1 MLKSQQVSGIKRP
14 PILLSLPFDKFLGRY
29 LVPKASRNKL
39 RNLVQYRDKTDEEF
53 DEIFENYSM
62 QEEDNQDIELRIEEV
77 MNNFSLNYD
86 LRDMNANDTLS
97 LRELAKTFVLLDNLG
112 KIEQRLLEDGAI
124 AQLRAVSSIKKEYLE
139 NASKLQSDLNIKRQ
153 QRQNETGENLA
164 DYLPS
169 IQKRA
174 KVFYSQRLA
183 YIYCPECKMLCG
195 NAWFTDWQ
203 IYNELMFTCPR
214 EDCGNKFKVSSQY
227 LAEHGNKNVE
237 GVLPV

>member
-1 MLKSQQVSGIKRP
+1 M
-14 PILLSLPFDKFLGRY
+14 
-29 LVPKASRNKL
+29 
-39 RNLVQYRDKTDEEF
+39 TDEEF
-53 DEIFENYSM
+53 DQVWEDYNV
-62 QEEDNQDIELRIEEV
+62 QEDGQDIELRIEEV
-77 MNNFSLNYD
+77 MNEFSLNYD

-139 NASKLQSDLNIKRQ
+139 NASSLQKLLNIQRQ

-169 IQKRA
+169 ILKRA
-174 KVFYSQRLA
+174 DVFLGDRLA
-183 YIYCPECKMLCG
+183 YIYCPECKMLCA
-195 NAWFTDWQ
+195 NTWFTDWQ
-203 IYNELMFTCPR
+203 VYNQLIITCPR
-214 EDCGNKFKVSSQY
+214 PDCNKRFEVSSQY
-227 LAEHGNKNVE
+227 LAEHNNKNIE